1 MKSFIEILNEASV
14 GGGNQYND
22 SVKIVRFLEKKIG
35 QEYIDFDGQNYTNS
49 DGNFFG
55 YLFVS
60 KTDTSAI
67 RINWEGNTFHSI
79 NFWQSWNYNVDPT
92 IEITTSKLVPG
103 NSSFTRLL
111 PEIADIISN
120 NNKFEDKEEVQ
131 EDEPNVNESL
141 LIETGK
147 FEYNG
152 EIYNGKPAVIKKMY
166 EEGKSAE
173 EIRDT
178 VQVPITYV
186 KIIVAKYIKEQG
198 GTVSDVADALGVS
211 NIDARKLCGEHIDD
225 EGNEVYNPAIKIL
238 DGSRE
243 TVTPTKQLKVA
254 QEMLNDTEYA
264 DPDLVFE
271 ELSDYVTLVAKGVM
285 PALLITGQGGVGKSY
300 NIDKILDQYGK
311 RHETWEKVK
320 GKASPTAIYSILW
333 ENRDKIVVFDECDNI
348 FKDAEALNILKGAL
362 DSNDF
367 REISWAAK
375 SEVMVDTSDLD
386 DNNEITQRV
395 QEWSDEHN
403 GKEGLPNHFIFE
415 GAVIFI
421 SNLNKS
427 EIYKKDSALLT
438 RCTCIDIVLS
448 AQGVMK
454 RMETILPRIKI
465 YKSLGAKGSDVK
477 DITDPA
483 LKQEVFDFM
492 KSDEFMKNPKVRGK
506 SLNFNVFDKIYKLR
520 WSGLENWKE
529 RAFNCGG

>member
-92 IEITTSKLVPG
+92 IEITTSKLAPG

-367 REISWAAK
+367 REISWTAK
-375 SEVMVDTSDLD
+375 SEEMVDTSDLD
-386 DNNEITQRV
+386 DNNEIAQRV

-415 GAVIFI
+415 GEVIFI

-529 RAFNCGG
+529 RAYNCGG